1 MQPAITHGAPPSK
14 NWLRAKLDMTQ
25 IEFAPEVV
33 DDFDRIIE
41 HLEQYETTGITSR
54 LRGIIEAMDVLE
66 RNPLIGR
73 PTSRGM
79 RELVIGRDA
88 RGYIALYRYLPA
100 IDTVLVLAIRSQ
112 REAGYAR

>member
-1 MQPAITHGAPPSK
+1 MP
-14 NWLRAKLDMTQ
+14 Q
-25 IEFAPEVV
+25 IELAPEIIE
-33 DDFDRIIE
+33 DFDRIIE
-41 HLEQYETTGITSR
+41 HLEQYETTGIASR
-54 LRGIIEAMDVLE
+54 LHGIIEAMDVLE

-73 PTSRGM
+73 PTGRGM

-100 IDTVLVLAIRSQ
+100 INTVLVLAIRGQ